1 MKKLALLL
9 VFVLVLSIGLVSA
22 DISLSVDSSSKNGNP
37 GDSLSYTLTVENT
50 GTESV
55 DVTLTSSEL
64 TYGTETI
71 SMPSVED
78 ITGLSASSSTTV
90 SYSVT
95 LPSSVAGTYS
105 GTVTAVDAA
114 NASNT
119 ASLSYDVVIDSYDA
133 WSFSESTLE
142 IEANLDESES
152 ETFTITNTGS
162 TSLGSFDISFV
173 SEDTDDAASTIE
185 DEDGDEIVIS
195 FSGEPSSLEPGA
207 SATVTVNADVDEDMD
222 YGETYEGTITV
233 TSGSLTQEITLDVGL
248 EAEICDE
255 GIQGTSFSIDINDP
269 DSGDDYYPGET
280 IEIEVDVENEDD
292 EDLDVKVEAIFY
304 NIDEGKSE
312 ESVKSDEEN
321 IDEGESQT
329 FDLTLEIPTDLDT
342 SDTYYLYVKVY
353 ESGNEDDS
361 CDYERVRIDL
371 EREEKNVIITEAKIV
386 PSYGLACGDDYT
398 LSVEVENIGED
409 EDEDVY
415 IDVFDGDLEVSEGSD
430 YFDLGDY
437 NDNDNDY
444 LYTLNLDVPEDLDA
458 GDHYLEVMVYFDD
471 SDEYDSELVL
481 VELGECTASS
491 SSESESSS
499 SDEELSVTVDSS
511 IEVEKDELT
520 IPLLITNNGD
530 SSVDLSIS
538 VGSVDW
544 ADIDGIEYLNS
555 LSGDETT
562 HAYIYLDVEDDY
574 YGEHDLVVTVN
585 DDDHILTLDFGEEPE
600 VTESVFSGL
609 FEGTSNWWIVID
621 IILVVLA
628 LALLIGLVRK

>member
-1 MKKLALLL
+1 
-9 VFVLVLSIGLVSA
+9 
-22 DISLSVDSSSKNGNP
+22 
-37 GDSLSYTLTVENT
+37 
-50 GTESV
+50 
-55 DVTLTSSEL
+55 
-64 TYGTETI
+64 
-71 SMPSVED
+71 SVED